1 MKQKILICGAGRVGV
16 SITEHLSNEGFDITV
31 IDSNPDAIHRVTEL
45 YDVQGVLGLASY
57 PNVLEDAG
65 IKDADMII
73 AVTQS
78 DEINI
83 AACHVAK
90 SIFGIPTMIIQ
101 IRSKSYLDPKFA
113 DYLLKDVG
121 VNRIISPED
130 EVATA
135 IVNQW
140 RTPGAFDVAEF
151 ASSSV
156 TMLGVSCKMTVQFLI
171 HH

>member
-1 MKQKILICGAGRVGV
+1 MKQKVIICGAGRVGT

-31 IDSNPDAIHRVTEL
+31 IDSNSEAIQRITEL

-65 IKDADMII
+65 IVDTDLII

-90 SIFGIPTMIIQ
+90 SIFGTPTMIIR
-101 IRSKSYLDPKFA
+101 IRSKEYLDPKYSN
-113 DYLLKDVG
+113 YLLKDVG
-121 VNRIISPED
+121 VNRIISPEMRL
-130 EVATA
+130 
-135 IVNQW
+135 Q
-140 RTPGAFDVAEF
+140 
-151 ASSSV
+151 
-156 TMLGVSCKMTVQFLI
+156 MLLLI
-171 HH
+171 NGEPLELLMLLSLLDHLLLCWVYLVR